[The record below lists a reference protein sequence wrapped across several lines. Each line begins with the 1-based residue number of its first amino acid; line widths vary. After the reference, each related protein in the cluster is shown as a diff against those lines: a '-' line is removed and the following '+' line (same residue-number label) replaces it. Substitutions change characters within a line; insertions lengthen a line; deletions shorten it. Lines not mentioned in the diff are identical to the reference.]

1 MSTEA
6 MGSGMSPQA
15 PALEVRNLDVYY
27 GRAHA
32 LQDVSLT
39 LHSGVLGVV
48 GRNGMGKTTL
58 CNAITGL
65 VPARGSVKLAGR
77 EILGLSPNVITEL
90 GIGYVPQGRRVW
102 PSLSVDEHLRLAAKS
117 ARQGA
122 WTVERVY
129 SLFPRL
135 ADRRGHGG
143 AELSGGEQQ
152 MLAIGRALL
161 FNPRVLVMDEPTEGL
176 APVIV
181 EQVTATLKQ
190 LAHTT
195 SNAAGIAVL
204 LIEQNIGVAV
214 DAADQIAVMV
224 NGRIAREMS
233 ASELAADTE
242 LQQRL
247 LGVHA
252 ASEEAKAEAPAI
264 SDEDEPSRVFT
275 VKRAHGDA
283 LPAST
288 PTQTVRSF
296 TRWNSMQPDAP
307 LHDRAVRASLQDTK
321 GTEPAV
327 ETATD
332 SSSNARS
339 ARVFEFP
346 VASNAQRAAY
356 IVGTFD
362 TKGRELFFLKQCID
376 KLGLR
381 TVTVDL
387 STSGATSTANVHP
400 REVARHHPDGEKA
413 VFTGDR
419 GSSVSNMALAFE
431 RFLLGRRDL
440 GGIVSAG
447 GSGGTALAT
456 QAMRALPIG
465 MPKLMVSSVASSDV
479 RPYVGPSDICMMY
492 SVTDVSGINRI
503 SEKVLANAAH
513 ALAGML
519 AYTRT
524 PSSDSKP
531 AIGLTMFGVTTPC
544 VQAVTKQLQNEFD
557 CLVFHATGTG
567 GQSME
572 KLVDS
577 GVLAGV
583 LDISTTEVCDEIVG
597 GVLSAGPERFDAFAR
612 RPIPYVGSCG
622 ALDMANFWA
631 FDTVPP
637 KFKGRNLVKH
647 NANVTLMRTTADEC
661 KAIGEFIAAKLNRM
675 EGPVRFIIPESGVS
689 SLDAPGKTFWDPAAD
704 KALFTAIESNFRRGP
719 RRTLIRSP
727 LHLNDPAFADLLVKH
742 FHEACAEGAALPRS
756 AVH

>member
-6 MGSGMSPQA
+6 VNSGA

-27 GRAHA
+27 GRAHG

-39 LHSGVLGVV
+39 LRSGVLGVV

-77 EILGLSPNVITEL
+77 EILGLSPNAITEL

-102 PSLSVDEHLRLAAKS
+102 PSLSVDEHLRLASKS

-122 WTVERVY
+122 WTVERIY
-129 SLFPRL
+129 ALFPRL
-135 ADRRGHGG
+135 ADRRRNGG

-195 SNAAGIAVL
+195 ADATGIAVL

-214 DAADQIAVMV
+214 DAADRIAVMV
-224 NGRIAREMS
+224 NGRVAREMS

-252 ASEEAKAEAPAI
+252 AAEEEAKADAPA
-264 SDEDEPSRVFT
+264 SREDDASSRVFT
-275 VKRAHGDA
+275 VRRAQADA
-283 LPAST
+283 LPTVA
-288 PTQTVRSF
+288 PTQNVRSF
-296 TRWNSMQPDAP
+296 TRWNAMQPDVP
-307 LHDRAVRASLQDTK
+307 LHDRAVRSSLADSKAS
-321 GTEPAV
+321 EPAS
-327 ETATD
+327 ELAAD
-332 SSSNARS
+332 PSSNARS

-346 VASNAQRAAY
+346 AASNVQRAAY

-400 REVARHHPDGEKA
+400 REVARHHPSGESA

-419 GSSVSNMALAFE
+419 GTSVSNMALAFE

-447 GSGGTALAT
+447 G
-456 QAMRALPIG
+456 
-465 MPKLMVSSVASSDV
+465 
-479 RPYVGPSDICMMY
+479 
-492 SVTDVSGINRI
+492 
-503 SEKVLANAAH
+503 
-513 ALAGML
+513 
-519 AYTRT
+519 
-524 PSSDSKP
+524 
-531 AIGLTMFGVTTPC
+531 
-544 VQAVTKQLQNEFD
+544 
-557 CLVFHATGTG
+557 
-567 GQSME
+567 
-572 KLVDS
+572 
-577 GVLAGV
+577 
-583 LDISTTEVCDEIVG
+583 
-597 GVLSAGPERFDAFAR
+597 
-612 RPIPYVGSCG
+612 
-622 ALDMANFWA
+622 
-631 FDTVPP
+631 
-637 KFKGRNLVKH
+637 
-647 NANVTLMRTTADEC
+647 
-661 KAIGEFIAAKLNRM
+661 
-675 EGPVRFIIPESGVS
+675 
-689 SLDAPGKTFWDPAAD
+689 
-704 KALFTAIESNFRRGP
+704 
-719 RRTLIRSP
+719 
-727 LHLNDPAFADLLVKH
+727 
-742 FHEACAEGAALPRS
+742 
-756 AVH
+756 